1 MEFRAYD
8 LVRSMVERLGGTM
21 TYERKGYVHGAW
33 VIKIGQND
41 LVIKASGNRSFP
53 DWISYILHG

>member
-1 MEFRAYD
+1 
-8 LVRSMVERLGGTM
+8 M